1 MITTQ
6 VRVSSPSDCMAA
18 LGVKVG
24 DGVSVATGVT
34 DGTTV
39 AVAVA
44 LGRLGAGSVGEAS
57 AATVGV
63 GDGTGVGV
71 RVAAAVVGLNER
83 VTVMMP
89 AVGVIGALAARVT
102 GGWVGIA
109 GWLTTGW
116 LMD

>member
-1 MITTQ
+1 MITAQ

-18 LGVKVG
+18 LGVEVG

-44 LGRLGAGSVGEAS
+44 LGALGAGNVGEAS
-57 AATVGV
+57 AATVGA
-63 GDGTGVGV
+63 GDGAGVGV
-71 RVAAAVVGLNER
+71 RVAAAVVGLNGR
-83 VTVMMP
+83 VTMMLLP

-102 GGWVGIA
+102 GGWA
-109 GWLTTGW
+109 GW